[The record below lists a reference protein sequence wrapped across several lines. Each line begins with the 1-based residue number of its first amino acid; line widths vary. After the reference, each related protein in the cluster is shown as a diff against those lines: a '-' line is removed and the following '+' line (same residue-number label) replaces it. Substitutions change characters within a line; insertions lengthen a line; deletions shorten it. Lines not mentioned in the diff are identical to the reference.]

1 MTDWNA
7 RFMALAHHVA
17 LWSKDES
24 TKVGAVIVNDKRRII
39 SLGYNGPPRGVS
51 DTHASRETKL
61 HRTLH
66 AEENAILF
74 ADRDPE
80 GCTLYVTHHPC
91 AHCAAMIIQA
101 GIGTVFIPPIEA
113 EFLHRWYSGIN
124 EAKSMLH
131 AAGVDLYTLWPKEN
145 PNENPNV

>member
-7 RFMALAHHVA
+7 RFMALAQHVA

-24 TKVGAVIVNDKRRII
+24 TKVGAVIVDKDNRIV

-51 DTHASRETKL
+51 DEHINREIKL
-61 HRTLH
+61 LRTLH

-74 ADRDPE
+74 TDRDPE

-91 AHCAAMIIQA
+91 AHCAAMIAQV
-101 GIGTVFIPPIEA
+101 GIVRVVIPPIEA
-113 EFLHRWYSGIN
+113 AFLERWYTGIN
-124 EAKSMLH
+124 EAKNMLRD
-131 AAGVDLYTLWPKEN
+131 ARVDLYTLW
-145 PNENPNV
+145 